1 MNILSPKIHLKDVRK
16 AFGDKQVLN
25 GIDLDIAPAESVV
38 IIGGSGTGKSVLI
51 KCILGILTAD
61 SGTIEVDGTNV
72 THTPAAQR
80 EAVNKKFGMLFQG
93 AALFDSLPVWENVAF
108 GLMQGEHMNR
118 TEAKHRALETLA
130 RVGLAPTVGE
140 LSPSELSGGMQKR
153 VALARAIAGNPE
165 IVFFDEPTTGLDPIM
180 ADVINDLII
189 ACVKDKGITALSI
202 THDMHSARKIGDRI
216 AMIYEGRLIWVGN
229 AKDVD
234 NAGNPY
240 VDQFVHGRAEGP
252 IKMQLRR

>member
-1 MNILSPKIHLKDVRK
+1 MAATPKISLKDVRK

-25 GIDLDIAPAESVV
+25 GVNLDIAPGESVV

-51 KCILGILTAD
+51 KCILGILNAD
-61 SGTIEVDGTNV
+61 SGTIEVDGVDV
-72 THTPAAQR
+72 THQPAGSR
-80 EAVNKKFGMLFQG
+80 MSVNKKFGMLFQG

-108 GLMQGEHMNR
+108 GLIQGDHMNR
-118 TEAKHRALETLA
+118 KDAKARAIETLA
-130 RVGLAPTVGE
+130 KVGLAATVGD
-140 LSPSELSGGMQKR
+140 LTPSELSGGMQKR

-180 ADVINDLII
+180 ADVINDLIV

-234 NAGNPY
+234 RSDNAF
-240 VDQFVHGRAEGP
+240 VDQFVNGRAEGP

>member
-1 MNILSPKIHLKDVRK
+1 MPGTPKIHLKDVRK

-25 GIDLDIAPAESVV
+25 GVDLDVAPAESVV
-38 IIGGSGTGKSVLI
+38 IIVGSGTGKSVLL
-51 KCILGILTAD
+51 KCIIGILTAD
-61 SGTIEVDGTNV
+61 SGTIEVDGTDV
-72 THTPAAQR
+72 THTPAASR

-108 GLMQGEHMNR
+108 GLMQGERMPR
-118 TEAKHRALETLA
+118 KEAKHHAIETLA
-130 RVGLAPTVGE
+130 KVGLAATVGD
-140 LSPSELSGGMQKR
+140 LTPAELSGGMQKR
-153 VALARAIAGNPE
+153 VALARAIASNPE

-180 ADVINDLII
+180 ADVINDLIVT
-189 ACVKDKGITALSI
+189 CVKDKGITALSI

-234 NAGNPY
+234 RSDNAF
-240 VDQFVHGRAEGP
+240 VDQFVNGRAEGP